1 MLEQYRWQTFFQKH
15 LRALEKYCQK
25 RLLPSG
31 QDTPDGNDGN
41 IRATWR
47 WSGTQATPSL
57 PASEDSFLDGWDKWK
72 WQLPFQKQSLII
84 TATPVAGMN
93 VHRIPFKN
101 IWFII
106 WFWET
111 RVWKSMTIRDNE
123 KIWLQ
128 AWGQSLLHHWWE
140 FFSPPRASTNCRG
153 LSGQLTTN
161 LYNCNQTFQRQWWNK
176 RLVSNGGSAE
186 VSRSS
191 NQ

>member
-1 MLEQYRWQTFFQKH
+1 MLEQYRWQTFFKNIWE
-15 LRALEKYCQK
+15 RWRNIARRGCCPPA
-25 RLLPSG
+25 RTLPMATMATSG
-31 QDTPDGNDGN
+31 QRGDDRGLKPLLHFQSVRILFLTDG
-41 IRATWR
+41 IKMKM
-47 WSGTQATPSL
+47 ATPIPKTVTHYHSTT
-57 PASEDSFLDGWDKWK
+57 SYQYEC
-72 WQLPFQKQSLII
+72 
-84 TATPVAGMN
+84 
-93 VHRIPFKN
+93 RIPFKN

-140 FFSPPRASTNCRG
+140 FFSTPRASTNCRG

-161 LYNCNQTFQRQWWNK
+161 LYNCNQTFQRHWWNK

-186 VSRSS
+186 IFRSS

>member
-57 PASEDSFLDGWDKWK
+57 PASEDLFLMDGIKMK
-72 WQLPFQKQSLII
+72 M
-84 TATPVAGMN
+84 ATPIPKTVT
-93 VHRIPFKN
+93 HYHSTTSYQYEWRIPFKN

-161 LYNCNQTFQRQWWNK
+161 LYNCNQTFQRHWWNK

-186 VSRSS
+186 IFRSS